1 MTLTKNIK
9 IDLTLYLN
17 YMIIAYAFF
26 LPISRAGISLFT
38 FLSVL
43 LWIIEGNFK
52 HKIHLIVRNKVI
64 LALFAFIAM
73 NFISLFWTNNIDDSL
88 GYIRRYWY
96 LFPILVLYTSI
107 KKEYISTILSA
118 FIMGMFVSE
127 VIGYGVFF
135 ELWKFKDTLKGNI
148 SPFMHHIEYSIFLA
162 FTSLIL
168 LSRIFSSI
176 KLKSKIIYSFFF
188 VTISANLFLTEGRTG
203 QLALIVGL
211 FVLALISFK
220 NKFKA
225 LIISSL
231 LTIFL
236 LGGAYMFSS
245 TFQNRVADASDSI
258 INVIQNKN
266 YCTSWGSR
274 IGAYIT
280 AQNIVTQ
287 HPMIGA
293 GITDNMQMFRTLID
307 TKYPYMMCIKELS
320 HMHNQYLQ
328 ILTQLGIIGL
338 FFFLL
343 IFYMVANI
351 QIKDIS
357 YNNMKYIYLSV
368 LCVGFVSETL
378 FHRAFSLA
386 LFTFLIGLL
395 LAQHRVEH
403 EI

>member
-1 MTLTKNIK
+1 
-9 IDLTLYLN
+9 
-17 YMIIAYAFF
+17 MIIAYAFF

-188 VTISANLFLTEGRTG
+188 VTMSANLFLTEGRTG

-357 YNNMKYIYLSV
+357 YNNIKYIYLSV
-368 LCVGFVSETL
+368 LCVGFISETL